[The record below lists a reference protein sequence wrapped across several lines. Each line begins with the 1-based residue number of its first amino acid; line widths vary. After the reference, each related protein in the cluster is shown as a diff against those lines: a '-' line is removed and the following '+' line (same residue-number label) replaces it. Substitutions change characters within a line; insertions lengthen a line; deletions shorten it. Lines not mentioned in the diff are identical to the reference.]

1 MSHGDAVRH
10 AAAPAAQWE
19 QVSSSLA
26 FDWVTV
32 ALCAWLQGGGFLDG
46 WAHNHGRVDASF
58 FTPWHAVFY
67 TGFLAV
73 AGWLAGAL
81 VHHRRTGAAWQ
92 HALPPGYGLSF
103 LGVLV
108 FAAGAVGDLIWHSL
122 FGIEQSIEALY
133 SPTHLTLAVGS
144 ALIMS
149 GPLRAAWK
157 RRDRVSAPVWRQQL
171 PMLLSLTF
179 LLSGFTFSAQAL
191 HPLVPLRRATS
202 LPGTHEMLFYLQ
214 ALTIASVL
222 VQVMLKMGAILL
234 ALRRWRLPLGS
245 ITLVFTLNG
254 LLMCTLDPQNDYGL
268 MVPVMLTG
276 LVADGLLSLLKP
288 SPERLWAF
296 RLFAVVV
303 PVVFYLCYFVALL
316 LLKGF
321 WWSVHLWT
329 GAIMLAGL
337 TGWLLS
343 YLIVPPP
350 EPQPQPA
357 R

>member
-1 MSHGDAVRH
+1 MSHGDAVRL
-10 AAAPAAQWE
+10 AVAPAAQRE
-19 QVSSSLA
+19 QVNSSLA

-73 AGWLAGAL
+73 AGWFTGAL
-81 VHHRRTGAAWQ
+81 VQRRSKGAVRQ
-92 HALPPGYGLSF
+92 RALPPGYELSF

-108 FAAGAVGDLIWHSL
+108 FAAGGVGDLVWHSL
-122 FGIEQSIEALY
+122 FGVEQSIEALY

-157 RRDRVSAPVWRQQL
+157 RPDRGSTPAWRQQL

-179 LLSGFTFSAQAL
+179 LLSGLTFSAQAL
-191 HPLVPLRRATS
+191 HPLVPLRRAAS
-202 LPGTHEMLFYLQ
+202 LPGAHEMLFYLQ

-254 LLMCTLDPQNDYGL
+254 LLMCTLDPQDDYGL
-268 MVPVMLTG
+268 MVPVMFTG
-276 LVADGLLSLLKP
+276 LVADGLVSLLKP
-288 SPERLWAF
+288 SRERLWAF
-296 RLFAVVV
+296 RLFAAIV

-337 TGWLLS
+337 AGWLLS
-343 YLIVPPP
+343 YLIMPPP
-350 EPQPQPA
+350 EPRSAPDG
-357 R
+357 